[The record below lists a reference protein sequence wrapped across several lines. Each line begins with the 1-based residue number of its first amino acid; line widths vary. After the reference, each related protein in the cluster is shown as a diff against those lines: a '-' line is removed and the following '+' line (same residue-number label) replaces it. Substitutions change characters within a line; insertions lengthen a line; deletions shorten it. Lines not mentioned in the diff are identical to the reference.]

1 MKNTGAGVP
10 EHMTVKELIRI
21 LEQQNPEALVYYM
34 YDGDQA
40 HMVMN
45 IMANVL
51 SGKDETVL
59 IT

>member
-10 EHMTVKELIRI
+10 EHMTVKELIKI
-21 LEQQNPEALVYYM
+21 LEQQNQEALVYYM

>member
-1 MKNTGAGVP
+1 
-10 EHMTVKELIRI
+10 MTVKELIRI
-21 LEQQNPEALVYYM
+21 LEQQNQEALVYYM
-34 YDGDQA
+34 YDDDQA

-45 IMANVL
+45 IVANVL